1 MEPFFSLPQAYQI
14 FANKSAGDISLL
26 TWGGFQIMTAIW
38 VWYAFVHK
46 EKMIL
51 VYQGLFFIVDGA
63 VIVGAL
69 LYGGQLL

>member
-1 MEPFFSLPQAYQI
+1 
-14 FANKSAGDISLL
+14 
-26 TWGGFQIMTAIW
+26 MTAIW